1 MKLYLTNF
9 KDYLDEMRARGIKK
23 SFYFLDNNTEPIKE
37 IVEIQ
42 QPDGRIVKEERVK
55 GITYTSFVRF
65 TAQEIVTDGSGKAI
79 ETNLVSCMVTVFNK
93 AITNNV
99 ESEAADKEILH
110 GKDLKVTEFKS
121 VLPKTELVEGVWVI

>member
-9 KDYLDEMRARGIKK
+9 KDYMDEIRARSIKK
-23 SFYFLDNNTEPIKE
+23 VFYFLDNNTEPIKY
-37 IVEIQ
+37 VEESKA
-42 QPDGRIVKEERVK
+42 PNGELVREEKVR
-55 GITYTSFVRF
+55 GINYTSFVRF

-99 ESEAADKEILH
+99 EAEAADKEIIH
-110 GKDLKVTEFKS
+110 QKDLKVTEFKG
-121 VLPKTELVEGVWVI
+121 VLPKVELVEGVWVI